1 MFIIHFM
8 ITFCSQQALKYQ
20 NILSMHRE
28 IKGIEH
34 IYAVGLAITKRDE
47 WLKKVKWLQKII
59 KR

>member
-8 ITFCSQQALKYQ
+8 ITFCSTQALKYHKTIFMYQ
-20 NILSMHRE
+20 Q

-34 IYAVGLAITKRDE
+34 IYATGLAVTKRDE
-47 WLKKVKWLQKII
+47 WLKKVRWLQKII